1 MNDRKFSLKAE
12 HVLRCAQAAA
22 GELGHGYVG
31 CEHLL
36 LAMLREEDDAACRA
50 LNASGI
56 YESAVR
62 ERMIEK
68 LGRGTAERS
77 TVQGL
82 TPHARCAVELA
93 VGEALRAGSGEIEA
107 GHLLLGILRDSGNMA
122 VRLLRSLGAD
132 TKKLYSD
139 TLRAMSLSPRKL
151 PLPEVRASRAEA
163 KNGKT
168 LLEFSR
174 DLTAMAREGRLDP
187 VIGREKEIARALRIL
202 TRRTKNNPVLIGE
215 PGVGKTAI
223 AEGLAEKIAAGDVP
237 EELIDKRI
245 LLLDLSGMVAGTKYR
260 GEFEER
266 IRAVLDEV
274 RRDGNVILF
283 IDEVHTIVGA
293 GSAEGAVDA
302 ANILKPALGRGEI
315 RVIGATTLEEYRKF
329 IEKDAALERRFQN
342 VQVGE
347 PDEGKALQILQGLRP
362 KYEAYHGLSI
372 EDEALRTAVT
382 LSKRYLPD
390 RFLPDK
396 AIDLIDEAAASVK
409 LSARS
414 ASPELKALE
423 EKASAAAR
431 DKETA
436 IRAQDYE
443 KAARL
448 RDAEESFRTQA
459 AAERKKQARE
469 AEKTAVRVT
478 AEDIAAVV
486 SNWTGIPVT
495 RLNESESARLL
506 TLEET
511 LHARVVGQDE
521 AVCAVARAIR
531 RGRVGVKDP
540 KRPVGSF
547 LFLGPTGV
555 GKTELSKALAEAVFG
570 SEDAM
575 IRIDMSE
582 YMEKHAVSRLIG
594 SPPGYVGYDEG
605 GQLTEKVRRK
615 PYSVVLFD
623 EIEKAHEDVWNIL
636 LQILEDGVVTDAQ
649 GRKVD
654 FRNTAV
660 IMTSNIGAKSIT
672 AAGTPLG
679 FAPEEQKSADAQF
692 AAVKAAVI
700 AELRRTWARRS
711 SSAAYR
717 ARTAPRSRG
726 GCLRRPF
733 PAPRRSASRLRRT
746 RTARS
751 PSPSGATMFPT
762 ARGRC
767 GGSSAA
773 KWRTRSRLAFWTA
786 RSQAATRRFWRRKTA
801 RSACAGG
808 RKRRPPPSATSVRRR
823 REKRDASDRRPD
835 RWMLIGRVFML
846 VYGFFAVR
854 MMQGNFVLEGMKSVR
869 QTTISCCCP
878 LRLELFLIALD
889 KYFLLRLDWSF
900 LIQTTDYQPAYR
912 HRRLS
917 KHHRKFSQYYRK
929 RLLSRLFDRQLHGK
943 VKWSLP
949 RHQHKWWWNMR

>member
-1 MNDRKFSLKAE
+1 MNDRKFSVRAE
-12 HVLRCAQAAA
+12 QVLRCAQAAA

-36 LAMLREEDDAACRA
+36 LAMLREEGDAACRA
-50 LNASGI
+50 LNALGV
-56 YESAVR
+56 YEKAMR
-62 ERMIEK
+62 EKMIEK
-68 LGRGTAERS
+68 LGRGTAEKS

-82 TPHARCAVELA
+82 TPHARSAVELA
-93 VGEALRAGSGEIEA
+93 VGEAVRAGSGVIEA
-107 GHLLLGILRDSGNMA
+107 GHLLLGILRDSTNTA
-122 VRLLRSLGAD
+122 VRLLRLSGVD
-132 TKKLYSD
+132 TRKLYSE
-139 TLRAMSLSPRKL
+139 TLCAMSASPRRA
-151 PLPEVRASRAEA
+151 PLPEVRASRSEG
-163 KNGKT
+163 KSGKT
-168 LLEFSR
+168 LAEFTR

-187 VIGREKEIARALRIL
+187 VIGRDEEIARALRIL

-237 EELIDKRI
+237 EELLDKRI

-283 IDEVHTIVGA
+283 IDELHTIVGA

-329 IEKDAALERRFQN
+329 IEKDAALERRFQS

-347 PDEGKALQILQGLRP
+347 PDEKQALQILHGLRP

-511 LHARVVGQDE
+511 LHARVVGQED
-521 AVCAVARAIR
+521 AVRAVARAIR

-582 YMEKHAVSRLIG
+582 YMEKHTVSRLIG

-649 GRKVD
+649 GHKVD

-700 AELRRTWARRS
+700 AELRRTFRPEFLNRVDETIVFRRLSREDCAEIARRLLAQTVS
-711 SSAAYR
+711 RAAALGITLEADEDCAVSLAERGYDVSYG
-717 ARTAPRSRG
+717 ARP
-726 GCLRRPF
+726 LRRLI
-733 PAPRRSASRLRRT
+733 RSEVEDALATCLLDGTLASGD
-746 RTARS
+746 TAVL
-751 PSPSGATMFPT
+751 
-762 ARGRC
+762 
-767 GGSSAA
+767 AA
-773 KWRTRSRLAFWTA
+773 ENGTL
-786 RSQAATRRFWRRKTA
+786 
-801 RSACAGG
+801 C
-808 RKRRPPPSATSVRRR
+808 VRR
-823 REKRDASDRRPD
+823 REKA
-835 RWMLIGRVFML
+835 
-846 VYGFFAVR
+846 AAA
-854 MMQGNFVLEGMKSVR
+854 
-869 QTTISCCCP
+869 
-878 LRLELFLIALD
+878 ALGD
-889 KYFLLRLDWSF
+889 VGAQK
-900 LIQTTDYQPAYR
+900 A
-912 HRRLS
+912 
-917 KHHRKFSQYYRK
+917 
-929 RLLSRLFDRQLHGK
+929 
-943 VKWSLP
+943 
-949 RHQHKWWWNMR
+949 

>member
-93 VGEALRAGSGEIEA
+93 VGEAMRACSGEIEA

-122 VRLLRSLGAD
+122 VRLLRSLGVD

-151 PLPEVRASRAEA
+151 PLPEVHASRAEA

-283 IDEVHTIVGA
+283 IDELHTIVGA

-329 IEKDAALERRFQN
+329 IEKDAALERRFQS

-347 PDEGKALQILQGLRP
+347 PDEGKAMQILQGLRP

-436 IRAQDYE
+436 ICAQDYE

-511 LHARVVGQDE
+511 LHARVVGQED
-521 AVCAVARAIR
+521 AVRAVARAIR

-582 YMEKHAVSRLIG
+582 YMEKHTVSRLIG

-700 AELRRTWARRS
+700 AELRRTFRPEFLNRVDETIVFRRLSREDCAEIARRLLVQTVS
-711 SSAAYR
+711 RAAALGITLEADEDCAVSLAERGYDVSYG
-717 ARTAPRSRG
+717 ARP
-726 GCLRRPF
+726 LRRLI
-733 PAPRRSASRLRRT
+733 RSEVEDALATCLLDGTLASGD
-746 RTARS
+746 TAVL
-751 PSPSGATMFPT
+751 
-762 ARGRC
+762 
-767 GGSSAA
+767 AA
-773 KWRTRSRLAFWTA
+773 ENGTL
-786 RSQAATRRFWRRKTA
+786 
-801 RSACAGG
+801 C
-808 RKRRPPPSATSVRRR
+808 VRR
-823 REKRDASDRRPD
+823 REKA
-835 RWMLIGRVFML
+835 
-846 VYGFFAVR
+846 AAA
-854 MMQGNFVLEGMKSVR
+854 
-869 QTTISCCCP
+869 
-878 LRLELFLIALD
+878 ALGD
-889 KYFLLRLDWSF
+889 VGAQK
-900 LIQTTDYQPAYR
+900 A
-912 HRRLS
+912 
-917 KHHRKFSQYYRK
+917 
-929 RLLSRLFDRQLHGK
+929 
-943 VKWSLP
+943 
-949 RHQHKWWWNMR
+949 

>member
-93 VGEALRAGSGEIEA
+93 VGEALRACSGEIEA

-139 TLRAMSLSPRKL
+139 TLRAMSLSPRRL
-151 PLPEVRASRAEA
+151 PLPEVRASRSEG

-237 EELIDKRI
+237 EELLDKRI

-329 IEKDAALERRFQN
+329 IEKDAALERRFQS

-443 KAARL
+443 KATRL
-448 RDAEESFRTQA
+448 RDAEESFRAQA

-540 KRPVGSF
+540 KRPIGSF

-679 FAPEEQKSADAQF
+679 FAPEEKKSADAQF

-700 AELRRTWARRS
+700 AELRRTFRPEFLNRVDETIVFRRLSREDCAEIARRLLAQTVS
-711 SSAAYR
+711 RAAALGITLEADEDCAASLAERGYDVSYG
-717 ARTAPRSRG
+717 ARP
-726 GCLRRPF
+726 LRRLI
-733 PAPRRSASRLRRT
+733 RSEVEDALATCLLDGTLASGD
-746 RTARS
+746 TAVL
-751 PSPSGATMFPT
+751 
-762 ARGRC
+762 
-767 GGSSAA
+767 AA
-773 KWRTRSRLAFWTA
+773 ENGTL
-786 RSQAATRRFWRRKTA
+786 
-801 RSACAGG
+801 C
-808 RKRRPPPSATSVRRR
+808 VRR
-823 REKRDASDRRPD
+823 REKA
-835 RWMLIGRVFML
+835 
-846 VYGFFAVR
+846 AAA
-854 MMQGNFVLEGMKSVR
+854 
-869 QTTISCCCP
+869 
-878 LRLELFLIALD
+878 ALGD
-889 KYFLLRLDWSF
+889 VGAQK
-900 LIQTTDYQPAYR
+900 A
-912 HRRLS
+912 
-917 KHHRKFSQYYRK
+917 
-929 RLLSRLFDRQLHGK
+929 
-943 VKWSLP
+943 
-949 RHQHKWWWNMR
+949 

>member
-93 VGEALRAGSGEIEA
+93 VGEAMRAGGGEIEA

-122 VRLLRSLGAD
+122 VRLLRSLGVD

-151 PLPEVRASRAEA
+151 PLPEVHASRAEA

-283 IDEVHTIVGA
+283 IDELHTIVGA

-329 IEKDAALERRFQN
+329 IEKDAALERRFQS

-511 LHARVVGQDE
+511 LHARVVGQED
-521 AVCAVARAIR
+521 AVRAVARAIR

-582 YMEKHAVSRLIG
+582 YMEKHTVSRLIG

-649 GRKVD
+649 GHKVD

-700 AELRRTWARRS
+700 AELRRTFRPEFLNRVDETIVFRRLSREDCAEIARRLLAQTVS
-711 SSAAYR
+711 RAAALGITLEADEECAVSLAERGYDVSYG
-717 ARTAPRSRG
+717 ARP
-726 GCLRRPF
+726 LRRLI
-733 PAPRRSASRLRRT
+733 RSEVEDALATCLLDGTLASGD
-746 RTARS
+746 TAVL
-751 PSPSGATMFPT
+751 
-762 ARGRC
+762 
-767 GGSSAA
+767 AA
-773 KWRTRSRLAFWTA
+773 ENGTL
-786 RSQAATRRFWRRKTA
+786 
-801 RSACAGG
+801 C
-808 RKRRPPPSATSVRRR
+808 VRR
-823 REKRDASDRRPD
+823 REKA
-835 RWMLIGRVFML
+835 
-846 VYGFFAVR
+846 AAA
-854 MMQGNFVLEGMKSVR
+854 
-869 QTTISCCCP
+869 
-878 LRLELFLIALD
+878 ALGD
-889 KYFLLRLDWSF
+889 VGAQK
-900 LIQTTDYQPAYR
+900 A
-912 HRRLS
+912 
-917 KHHRKFSQYYRK
+917 
-929 RLLSRLFDRQLHGK
+929 
-943 VKWSLP
+943 
-949 RHQHKWWWNMR
+949 

>member
-93 VGEALRAGSGEIEA
+93 VGEAMRTGGGEIEA

-122 VRLLRSLGAD
+122 VRLLRSLGVD

-151 PLPEVRASRAEA
+151 PLPEVRASRSEG

-237 EELIDKRI
+237 EELLDKRI

-283 IDEVHTIVGA
+283 IDELHTIVGA

-329 IEKDAALERRFQN
+329 IEKDAALERRFQS

-396 AIDLIDEAAASVK
+396 AIDLIDEAAAGVK

-511 LHARVVGQDE
+511 LHARVVGQED
-521 AVCAVARAIR
+521 AVRAVARAIR

-582 YMEKHAVSRLIG
+582 YMEKHTVSRLIG

-649 GRKVD
+649 GHKVD

-700 AELRRTWARRS
+700 AELRRTFRPEFLNRVDETIVFRRLSREDCAEIARRLLAQTVS
-711 SSAAYR
+711 RAAALGITLEADEDCAVSLAERGYDVSYG
-717 ARTAPRSRG
+717 ARP
-726 GCLRRPF
+726 LRRLI
-733 PAPRRSASRLRRT
+733 RSEVEDALATCLLDGTLASGD
-746 RTARS
+746 TAVL
-751 PSPSGATMFPT
+751 
-762 ARGRC
+762 
-767 GGSSAA
+767 AA
-773 KWRTRSRLAFWTA
+773 ENGTL
-786 RSQAATRRFWRRKTA
+786 
-801 RSACAGG
+801 C
-808 RKRRPPPSATSVRRR
+808 VRR
-823 REKRDASDRRPD
+823 REKA
-835 RWMLIGRVFML
+835 
-846 VYGFFAVR
+846 AAA
-854 MMQGNFVLEGMKSVR
+854 
-869 QTTISCCCP
+869 
-878 LRLELFLIALD
+878 ALGD
-889 KYFLLRLDWSF
+889 VGAQK
-900 LIQTTDYQPAYR
+900 A
-912 HRRLS
+912 
-917 KHHRKFSQYYRK
+917 
-929 RLLSRLFDRQLHGK
+929 
-943 VKWSLP
+943 
-949 RHQHKWWWNMR
+949 

>member
-93 VGEALRAGSGEIEA
+93 VGEAMRTGGGEIEA

-122 VRLLRSLGAD
+122 VRLLRSLGVD

-151 PLPEVRASRAEA
+151 PLPEVRASRSEG

-283 IDEVHTIVGA
+283 IDELHTIVGA

-329 IEKDAALERRFQN
+329 IEKDAALERRFQS

-347 PDEGKALQILQGLRP
+347 PDEKQAMQILQGLRP

-469 AEKTAVRVT
+469 AKKTAVRVT

-511 LHARVVGQDE
+511 LHARVVGQED
-521 AVCAVARAIR
+521 AVRAVARAIR

-582 YMEKHAVSRLIG
+582 YMEKHTVSRLIG

-649 GRKVD
+649 GHKVD

-700 AELRRTWARRS
+700 AELRRTFRPEFLNRVDETIVFRRLSREDCAEIARRLLAQTVS
-711 SSAAYR
+711 RAAALGITLEADENCAVSLAERGYDVSYG
-717 ARTAPRSRG
+717 ARP
-726 GCLRRPF
+726 LRRLIRGEVED
-733 PAPRRSASRLRRT
+733 ALATCLLDGTLASGD
-746 RTARS
+746 TAVL
-751 PSPSGATMFPT
+751 
-762 ARGRC
+762 
-767 GGSSAA
+767 AA
-773 KWRTRSRLAFWTA
+773 ENGTL
-786 RSQAATRRFWRRKTA
+786 
-801 RSACAGG
+801 C
-808 RKRRPPPSATSVRRR
+808 VRR
-823 REKRDASDRRPD
+823 REKA
-835 RWMLIGRVFML
+835 
-846 VYGFFAVR
+846 AAA
-854 MMQGNFVLEGMKSVR
+854 
-869 QTTISCCCP
+869 
-878 LRLELFLIALD
+878 ALGD
-889 KYFLLRLDWSF
+889 VGAQK
-900 LIQTTDYQPAYR
+900 A
-912 HRRLS
+912 
-917 KHHRKFSQYYRK
+917 
-929 RLLSRLFDRQLHGK
+929 
-943 VKWSLP
+943 
-949 RHQHKWWWNMR
+949 